1 MQQSCVISKAVKS
14 ATHKDFQTRM
24 KKKIVLINLFMSVT
38 VLFAMLFQTIHSY
51 EHVYKQLTEKHCTH
65 HSVDGQKQI
74 THSHTVEN
82 NCHVCHFAFSTF
94 IPNSF
99 QALSFH
105 KVTIATSYVFY
116 YTKVASN
123 FFKGSLFALRAPPSI
138 V

>member
-1 MQQSCVISKAVKS
+1 
-14 ATHKDFQTRM
+14 
-24 KKKIVLINLFMSVT
+24 MSVT

-51 EHVYKQLTEKHCTH
+51 EHIYKQLTEKHCNH

-74 THSHTVEN
+74 THSHSVDT

-94 IPNSF
+94 IPNTF

-105 KVTIATSYVFY
+105 KAAIETSYVFY

-123 FFKGSLFALRAPPSI
+123 LFKGSLFALRAPPSI
-138 V
+138 L